1 MYRVFLIH
9 NTLPDEMVIVWRL
22 QTLAAASGL
31 HLEVP
36 NDTQRQNPLLISQMI
51 DAADSVMV
59 LLTERT
65 LESGFVISE
74 LNEAIS
80 KKRTIIPIV
89 VKGVAHDALI
99 KLMSKYG
106 SPVFIIDP
114 QKPWI
119 MEKELSAYLL
129 KKVGDKNARNAL
141 LALAGTL
148 GGLFLLSKLS
158 ENG

>member
-9 NTLPDEMVIVWRL
+9 NTPPDEMVIVWRL
-22 QTLAAASGL
+22 QTLAAASSL
-31 HLEVP
+31 HLDVP
-36 NDTQRQNPLLISQMI
+36 NDAQRQNPLLISQMI

-74 LNEAIS
+74 LNQAIS
-80 KKRTIIPIV
+80 KNRTIIPIV

-129 KKVGDKNARNAL
+129 KKVGDKNTRNAL

-148 GGLFLLSKLS
+148 GGLFLLSKVS